1 MFNRYEWNL
10 VEGNGSPEKLTLLSL
25 STCGYCHSARQYLED
40 RELSFRYLEL
50 DMIPPE
56 DKEEL
61 KKEFQTAFGRR
72 VSFPT
77 LVINEDRFLTGFI
90 KIHWDEE
97 IE

>member
-61 KKEFQTAFGRR
+61 KKEFQAGFGRP
-72 VSFPT
+72 VYFTT
-77 LVINEDRFLTGFI
+77 LVIKQDRFVTGII
-90 KIHWDEE
+90 KIQLGEE
-97 IE
+97 N